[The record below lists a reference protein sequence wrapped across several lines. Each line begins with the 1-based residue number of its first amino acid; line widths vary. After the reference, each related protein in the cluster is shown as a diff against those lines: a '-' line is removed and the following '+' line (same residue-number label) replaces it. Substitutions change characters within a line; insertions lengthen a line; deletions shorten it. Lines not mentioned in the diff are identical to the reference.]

1 MASEDFSGREK
12 MRQVRMQ
19 MERPRGVG
27 VNETLPSG
35 QHSPLPPVPRALSAQ
50 AASPAASLTPASLS
64 GAYEPT
70 SERPSSS
77 RSTRR
82 FLSKTLLALKLFWG
96 IHRPSRAQ
104 VSGQNP
110 SSWQARVCCEG
121 PPDFVGASECLI
133 ANWLN

>member
-1 MASEDFSGREK
+1 MASEVVSGREK

-19 MERPRGVG
+19 MERPRGLG

-35 QHSPLPPVPRALSAQ
+35 QQGPPPRALSAP
-50 AASPAASLTPASLS
+50 AASHAASLTSASLS
-64 GAYEPT
+64 GAYKPT

-77 RSTRR
+77 RSTSH
-82 FLSKTLLALKLFWG
+82 FLSKTLLPLKRFWG
-96 IHRPSRAQ
+96 IHRPSQAQ